1 MLHKSVEKYVDDRK
15 LSLYKRGIITYQQFI
30 NLIDKNDPY
39 TLVGPAIVSKDSIIE
54 FLNEWKDG
62 KKNITV
68 ADKPIEVSHQITVD
82 EIIKGLSIVEY
93 NFPESKQLINE
104 FKTKLENAI
113 CKPCTKNRYV
123 VALANIIH
131 EHFNDGREYSKSD
144 YEFIE
149 KILERYFPENGKIK
163 IENSNDFDIEWIKPD
178 IIVGLGTDVIEG
190 LTHCFECSK
199 KHLSRAK
206 ILWEEFNMKY
216 PDHGTLCFNEFTEA
230 NKDIEEAYCLYWDSL
245 GNLDQSSCELI
256 GGNDF
261 TDLPHG
267 YQVDIIE
274 LANKIRIQR
283 INFQADSSNVPE
295 WNKLRIEI
303 QRLENK
309 IRKLSSNE

>member
-39 TLVGPAIVSKDSIIE
+39 TLIGPAIVAKDSITE

-82 EIIKGLSIVEY
+82 EIINGLSIIKY

-104 FKTKLENAI
+104 FTTKLENAI

>member
-15 LSLYKRGIITYQQFI
+15 LSLYKRGIITYQQLI
-30 NLIDKNDPY
+30 NLIEKDDPY
-39 TLVGPAIVSKDSIIE
+39 TLIGPAIVAKDSITE

-93 NFPESKQLINE
+93 NFTESKQLINE
-104 FKTKLENAI
+104 FKTKLENAV

-149 KILERYFPENGKIK
+149 KILERYFPENGKNK

>member
-1 MLHKSVEKYVDDRK
+1 MFTPKHLIKKEKNDYRLIAISDIHGHLDRFKELLRKVNYDPVEDYLVIIGDFVEKGDQVLETIHFIMNLSRFPKCYVLMGNCEWAMNALLTIPEIAGEIPK
-15 LSLYKRGIITYQQFI
+15 YLKRNSKNGIIRDI
-30 NLIDKNDPY
+30 
-39 TLVGPAIVSKDSIIE
+39 
-54 FLNEWKDG
+54 
-62 KKNITV
+62 
-68 ADKPIEVSHQITVD
+68 
-82 EIIKGLSIVEY
+82 Y
-93 NFPESKQLINE
+93 N
-104 FKTKLENAI
+104 
-113 CKPCTKNRYV
+113 
-123 VALANIIH
+123 H

>member
-39 TLVGPAIVSKDSIIE
+39 TLVGPAIVSKDSITE

-82 EIIKGLSIVEY
+82 EIINGLSIIKY

-104 FKTKLENAI
+104 FTTKLENAI
-113 CKPCTKNRYV
+113 CKPCTKNRYI

-163 IENSNDFDIEWIKPD
+163 IENSNDFDIKWIKPD
-178 IIVGLGTDVIEG
+178 IIVGLGIDIIEG
-190 LTHCFECSK
+190 LIHCFECSK

>member
-15 LSLYKRGIITYQQFI
+15 LSLYKRGIITYQQFL

-104 FKTKLENAI
+104 FTTKLENAI

-163 IENSNDFDIEWIKPD
+163 IENANDFDIEWIKPD
-178 IIVGLGTDVIEG
+178 IIIGLGTDVIEG

>member
-15 LSLYKRGIITYQQFI
+15 LSLYKKGIITYQQLI
-30 NLIDKNDPY
+30 NLIDKDDPY
-39 TLVGPAIVSKDSIIE
+39 TLIGPAVVAKDSITE

-68 ADKPIEVSHQITVD
+68 ADKPIEVTHQITVD
-82 EIIKGLSIVEY
+82 EIINGLSIIEY

-104 FKTKLENAI
+104 FTTKLENAI

-131 EHFNDGREYSKSD
+131 EHFNDGREYSEND

-178 IIVGLGTDVIEG
+178 IIVGLGTDIIEG